1 MENPG
6 TITTSPVTTRPRLHE
21 ASGSAVSWAA
31 VIAGAV
37 IAAALSLMLLSG
49 GAGLGFASMS
59 PWAGDGASATTLGI
73 AAIVWMIVTQI
84 ISYGVGGY
92 VAGRLRTR
100 WVDVHSDEVYFRDTA
115 HGFLVWALSAVVSAF
130 MVGSAISSVASG
142 AAKVGAS
149 AAQGATTAIA
159 SSAGAAAEESGF
171 STEML
176 VDRMFRTEQPAPTG
190 DPQQARAE
198 VGRILSAGLRDG
210 DVSPEDRR
218 YVAQVVAAQTGV
230 DQPTAEARVNETI
243 DNTRK
248 AMDEA
253 KQTAQEAAD
262 AARKAAAAFSLWA
275 FASLLIGAFV
285 ASWMATVGGRSAR
298 EL

>member
-6 TITTSPVTTRPRLHE
+6 TVTTPTVTTPARLHE
-21 ASGSAVSWAA
+21 ASGSAVSWGA

-49 GAGLGFASMS
+49 GAGLGFVSMS

-73 AAIVWMIVTQI
+73 AAIVWMIATQVI
-84 ISYGVGGY
+84 AFGIGGY
-92 VAGRLRTR
+92 VTGRLRTR
-100 WVDVHSDEVYFRDTA
+100 WVDVNSDEVYFRDTA
-115 HGFLVWALSAVVSAF
+115 HGFLVWALSAVVSAI
-130 MVGSAISSVASG
+130 MVGSALSSMASG
-142 AAKVGAS
+142 AAKIGAS
-149 AAQGATTAIA
+149 AAQGATAAVA
-159 SSAGAAAEESGF
+159 SSVGAAADESGF

-176 VDRMFRTEQPAPTG
+176 VDRMFRSAQPAPTG

-198 VGRILSAGLRDG
+198 VGRILASGLRDG
-210 DVSPEDRR
+210 DVSPDDRR
-218 YVAQVVAAQTGV
+218 YIVQVVVAQTGV
-230 DQPTAEARVNETI
+230 DQSSAEAQVNEAI

-248 AMDEA
+248 AMDQA

-298 EL
+298 RR